1 MYAFSTNSYI
11 TLRSNAGKDLF
22 SDNNP
27 YSFANQLCTTLNYS
41 YKTKVALAEIHLPLN
56 FRIDATQK
64 KLRQIYILSD
74 LVDDSIIGSSR
85 LNILK
90 VLSVDTVKSTS
101 NCQVELFQNLFFYH
115 LNKFFKMPRVKVS
128 KILSN
133 INFDKCLNDK
143 EHSLLTNV
151 FNDNETNRDRFS
163 LRSGCDD
170 KNKKNNKKYWEPQ
183 QLLEKKKVVKI
194 KWMIWCNPEV
204 VEKENVIHLTRIIY
218 IQKK

>member
-1 MYAFSTNSYI
+1 MYAFSTNSYV

-101 NCQVELFQNLFFYH
+101 NCQVELFQNLFFYP
-115 LNKFFKMPRVKVS
+115 LAQNSINNIRIQITDTS
-128 KILSN
+128 GKIL
-133 INFDKCLNDK
+133 K
-143 EHSLLTNV
+143 
-151 FNDNETNRDRFS
+151 
-163 LRSGCDD
+163 
-170 KNKKNNKKYWEPQ
+170 
-183 QLLEKKKVVKI
+183 
-194 KWMIWCNPEV
+194 
-204 VEKENVIHLTRIIY
+204 
-218 IQKK
+218 IQKGSLTDIDETFIVLQFK